1 MPVHDGDLLN
11 GIVIVFEGEAHPY
24 KANFIRFDG
33 QIRKREPEVRTET
46 LKQKS
51 I

>member
-1 MPVHDGDLLN
+1 MRTKDWNLLI
-11 GIVIVFEGEAHPY
+11 GMGTVFEGEAHPY
-24 KANFIRFDG
+24 KDNIIKFDG
-33 QIRKREPEVRTET
+33 QIRKRDPDVKTEI

>member
-1 MPVHDGDLLN
+1 MVAN
-11 GIVIVFEGEAHPY
+11 GVVVFEGEAHPY
-24 KANFIRFDG
+24 KVNLVKFEGRT
-33 QIRKREPEVRTET
+33 RRLEPEIKTEV